1 MFSMKSFFFQ
11 MPVRVRS
18 QGAGKKSDIRQV
30 MNRKSG
36 RSNLDLI
43 STRYKSYLQ
52 GRFRDGGIF
61 QENPV
66 PTSKKVAVVTALFG
80 EHAMP
85 MVQYEKIKGF
95 DYYYVSDRTLE
106 IAPWWNKREVRIPE
120 SFSSS
125 ERKKARWVKTSL
137 IDLFGDYD
145 LLLWVDANIVIVND
159 ISPLFQLFEDSNWDL
174 CAYPHSQWST
184 LKDETEAVIKQGK
197 DSADVVADQLSRY
210 TALGLEEL
218 PVWETAVFI
227 AAVNKRTKKMFET
240 WREEIEKGSIRDQI
254 SFPVAA
260 YLTDVPLGMLSNTG
274 DTVRSNPFFLSI
286 PHHKNDFPARRLNL
300 YRLQNFNTGKLV
312 PSASI
317 ERSAFSIV
325 VPVHGSLNHVKRLVN
340 SLKSEGFGLIKG
352 DECIIVDDFSDEF
365 TSELLTEYDDQLEW
379 IRLFRNNKNLGFTKS
394 VNKGMYKCLNDLSII
409 INSDVVLPGNMLRNL
424 STAWSQSPKIAL
436 MGALSNNAGSQ
447 SLIEGKDSEWW
458 KSFGHIGIRS
468 ASEMLEKSFGLGVS
482 IPFPQIHGSFFAIRT
497 NVFQKLG
504 GFDEHNFP
512 TGYGEEVD
520 FCIRAKKAGHEFSLL
535 IASAYL
541 HSGAASFGISRREL
555 LVDRAKNTLREIH
568 GNDMDSLISRL
579 EEARRELDGIKYLF
593 P

>member
-1 MFSMKSFFFQ
+1 MLA
-11 MPVRVRS
+11 RLRY
-18 QGAGKKSDIRQV
+18 QGANKNSNIRQV

-36 RSNLDLI
+36 RSNLDFI

-52 GRFRDGGIF
+52 RRFRGGGIF
-61 QENPV
+61 QEKPIS
-66 PTSKKVAVVTALFG
+66 TSRKVAVVTALFG
-80 EHAMP
+80 EHANP
-85 MVQYEKIKGF
+85 MVQYEKIKGV

-106 IAPWWNKREVRIPE
+106 IAPWWNKKEVRIPD

-125 ERKKARWVKTSL
+125 ERKKARWVKSSL

-159 ISPLFQLFEDSNWDL
+159 LSPLFQLFEDSNWDF

-197 DSADVVADQLSRY
+197 DSEDVVTDQLSRY
-210 TALGLEEL
+210 TAIGLEEL

-260 YLTDVPLGMLSNTG
+260 YLTDMPLGMLSNTG

-286 PHHKNDFPARRLNL
+286 PHNKNDFPARRFNL
-300 YRLQNFNTGKLV
+300 YRFQSFNTGKLV
-312 PSASI
+312 SSASI

-325 VPVHGSLNHVKRLVN
+325 VPVHGSLNHVKKLVN

-365 TSELLTEYDDQLEW
+365 TSELLTEYDDQLDW
-379 IRLFRNNKNLGFTKS
+379 IRLFRNNRNLGFTKS
-394 VNKGMYKCLNDLSII
+394 VNKGMDKCLNDLSII
-409 INSDVVLPGNMLRNL
+409 INSDVVLPGNLLRNL
-424 STAWSQSPKIAL
+424 SIAWSQSPQIAL

-447 SLIEGKDSEWW
+447 SLIESKDSEWW
-458 KSFGHIGIRS
+458 KTFGHIGILS
-468 ASEMLEKSFGLGVS
+468 ASEMLEKSFGQGAS

-497 NVFQKLG
+497 KVFQDLG
-504 GFDEHNFP
+504 GFDEENFP

-535 IASAYL
+535 VSSAYL
-541 HSGAASFGISRREL
+541 HFGSASFGMSRREL
-555 LVDRAKNTLREIH
+555 LVATSKHRLREIH
-568 GNDMDSLISRL
+568 GNDMDILISEL
-579 EEARRELDGIKYLF
+579 KEASREIKAIRYLF
-593 P
+593 S